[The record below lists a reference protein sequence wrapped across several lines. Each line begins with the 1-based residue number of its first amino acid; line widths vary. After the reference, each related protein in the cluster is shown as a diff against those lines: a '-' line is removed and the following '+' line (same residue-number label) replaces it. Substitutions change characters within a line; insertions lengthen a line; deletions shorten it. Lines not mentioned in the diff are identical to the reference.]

1 MEFDRG
7 VSCLHRPSITP
18 GWDPSPREFI
28 DLPWGDQG
36 HTACVEKLGHACY
49 VQDPTM
55 DQLTQHTKDA
65 VSFALAHRDNAT
77 EANAV
82 IIGAWN
88 EVWAHKVFVR

>member
-1 MEFDRG
+1 
-7 VSCLHRPSITP
+7 
-18 GWDPSPREFI
+18 
-28 DLPWGDQG
+28 
-36 HTACVEKLGHACY
+36 
-49 VQDPTM
+49 M